1 MLGCLR
7 TVMDLRSTSTN
18 ISETEE
24 KEGDS
29 DSGNAIQA
37 TENVPEEITA
47 EHGAEQPVSSEP
59 SPHSAASRTT
69 AQERQERQR
78 VPNRSVRATTTRQRG
93 GQSRPDIE
101 GAMIQF
107 MEDMRER
114 RRAETRDPF
123 SDPSNKDAVY
133 LRSLY
138 HQLTQVPMHRKMEV
152 HMSLYNF
159 TGACLRAAIS
169 GDPMSPLINE
179 QQRPYQGYALDP
191 APLNLTSHQMY
202 HHQYPTPHQQHQPT
216 TSVHNAVTPPQVAP
230 LT

>member
-1 MLGCLR
+1 
-7 TVMDLRSTSTN
+7 MDLRSTSTN

-24 KEGDS
+24 EEGDS
-29 DSGNAIQA
+29 DSGIQA
-37 TENVPEEITA
+37 TENVPNEITA
-47 EHGAEQPVSSEP
+47 EHGAEQSVSSEP

-123 SDPSNKDAVY
+123 SDPSNPDAVY

-159 TGACLRAAIS
+159 PGVCVRAAIS
-169 GDPMSPLINE
+169 GDPMPPLINE
-179 QQRPYQGYALDP
+179 QQRPYQGYALDI
-191 APLNLTSHQMY
+191 NQTRVYTMQ
-202 HHQYPTPHQQHQPT
+202 
-216 TSVHNAVTPPQVAP
+216 
-230 LT
+230 

>member
-78 VPNRSVRATTTRQRG
+78 VPVRI
-93 GQSRPDIE
+93 P
-101 GAMIQF
+101 
-107 MEDMRER
+107 
-114 RRAETRDPF
+114 
-123 SDPSNKDAVY
+123 Y
-133 LRSLY
+133 
-138 HQLTQVPMHRKMEV
+138 KMT
-152 HMSLYNF
+152 HLKMF
-159 TGACLRAAIS
+159 T
-169 GDPMSPLINE
+169 LINVLKNFSLNRIVPYVP
-179 QQRPYQGYALDP
+179 QQLG
-191 APLNLTSHQMY
+191 
-202 HHQYPTPHQQHQPT
+202 
-216 TSVHNAVTPPQVAP
+216 NAEGNPGQT
-230 LT
+230 